1 MGTHDGPS
9 PEQLDQ
15 CPPTGGIELSW
26 AQAQRYVEQSFDPTV
41 LLHQLRRRDLFRF
54 SISSNNT
61 SVVDQDQLIAAAREE
76 IRRAKRREKMPDQG
90 KLELAGELLDL
101 EPGEADFPQRL
112 ARLMRDAGVTP
123 ATVTIEY
130 RGLGVEADALVG
142 EGSTPTLGNAF
153 MDLLKKATLQGGLKR
168 QPYGILKDL
177 SGVLRPGTIT
187 LLLGPPGAGKTVFLQ
202 ALSGRLKL
210 GRHLRMS
217 GSIKYNG
224 VEASEFVLART
235 VALVEQIDYHIPNL
249 TVLETCQ
256 FAFQCLDNVQN
267 AAFFLAQMD
276 RVLERLDREQ
286 ALVDLDEAAEQAE
299 EGQAGKTEGDGAEEA
314 AAKRSKSK
322 QAVCNTYG
330 HGLYDQEFVRQMR
343 DVIKQRAKVHIV
355 LKILGLSDVADTI
368 VGDSMTRG
376 ISGGQRKRV
385 TTGEILSG
393 PQSVLLMDE
402 ISTGLDSATTYSVI
416 RSFVAS
422 AHAMGRT
429 TVISLLQPAP
439 EVVNLFD
446 EVLLLTDGRVMYH
459 GPVSEILPFFERQ
472 LDFVCPVRKDIGSF
486 LQEVTTPV
494 GQYAYAG
501 PALLA
506 RRGLTEADRDPL
518 KLVTA
523 PPKDLLTPVEEIEST
538 FWKQTQW
545 GQETLDRLANHP
557 FNPADGKPHAL
568 HKTRYASS
576 WLRLTGLVL
585 QRQFRLNQRDRAFY
599 VARAMQALIL
609 ALIMASLWATISPSA
624 QEGRQVM
631 SLSSLSVQFMII
643 MSTPQIGL
651 VFANKRV
658 FYKQRDNHFFPAASY
673 VGSLLL
679 TQLPQSFI
687 EVTVFSLLLY
697 WISGLTRSAGN
708 FFLFWLVLYSISNCM
723 AGFYRLLAYS
733 VKSMIVAN
741 ASGALSLLFLMITN
755 GFSIVRGSI
764 PVYLIWVYWINP
776 ISWAVRALVSNE
788 LNSYRWQSQPSPT
801 PDVPLG
807 TFCADQFDFYLGS
820 RWVWGSVGVSWAALV
835 VFTAAGVAAMT
846 LSNPPSPKPTVP
858 EEEQK
863 QEVKRG
869 VFAGLLQRESLALQA
884 AGSGLSLA
892 LHAAGSG
899 LSLAS
904 SGRLAARPK
913 PAGASSVP
921 NDANGATPALVPAGS
936 GAGEGELELE
946 RALSRLEVVGQAAG
960 ERRERMVVPFTP
972 ITLVCRNI
980 RYYVDDPSK
989 GAAPGVVKDTSD
1001 KEIAGK
1007 LELLK
1012 GIDFYA
1018 EPGSLTALMGG
1029 SGAGKTT
1036 LMDCILGR
1044 KTTGLIRGDIFV
1056 NGHPKVQATWSR
1068 VCGYVEQQDVHSA
1081 GATVREALVFSARLR
1096 LTEDITMEQVLQVVD
1111 DTLEMVDL
1119 TALQGSIVGD
1129 PGGEGLSVEQ
1139 RKRLSIAV
1147 ELVANPSV
1155 VFMDEPTSGLDA
1167 RAAAIVMR
1175 AVKNVSLS
1183 NRTVV
1188 VTIHQPSMEIFEA
1201 FDHLVLL
1208 QRGGRLTY
1216 FGPLGVESADLIAYL
1231 EGQPGVE
1238 PIQAGYNPA
1247 TWMLEVTGGSMSTV
1261 FKNSGLDFPAIY
1273 AGSTL
1278 CRDNE
1283 ARMGQLVEEGQKSS
1297 KPLSL
1302 STAYAT
1308 STATQMRVITHKWFL
1323 LYWRNPNY
1331 NFVRFAMTICIALIL
1346 GLVYLN
1352 QGRLGDSGDTVD
1364 VSTVQNIM
1372 GLIFV
1377 LTVFLGMFN
1386 AMTVQPVV
1394 AAERLVFYRE
1404 RSSSYYAAL
1413 PYAAASGVVEIPY
1426 LVVQA
1431 VLMVVISYW
1440 MAGFQALA
1448 WKFFY
1453 FLLTY
1458 WCSLAMFTF
1467 FGQFLVFSTPNQL
1480 LAQLL
1485 SGFVNQLWSIFAGF
1499 MVPYP
1504 AMPAG
1509 WKWMNRLSPTTW
1521 TLWGLVGSQLCDRD
1535 DVQMTGFG
1543 GQTISVSVFME
1554 EAFGYTF
1561 DMVWWCTLIVFA
1573 YCIFFRLSS
1582 TLLLRFVN
1590 FQRR

>member
-1 MGTHDGPS
+1 MGAQDESAPAQH
-9 PEQLDQ
+9 EQR
-15 CPPTGGIELSW
+15 PTTGGIELSW

-41 LLHQLRRRDLFRF
+41 LLHQLQRRDLFRF
-54 SISSNNT
+54 STSTST
-61 SVVDQDQLIAAAREE
+61 SVVDQDQLIAAARQE
-76 IRRAKRREKMPDQG
+76 IRRAQRSEKMPEQG
-90 KLELAGELLDL
+90 KLELAGELLEL

-112 ARLMRDAGVTP
+112 ARLMRDAGVVP
-123 ATVTIEY
+123 PTVTIEY
-130 RGLGVEADALVG
+130 RGLGLEADALVG
-142 EGSTPTLGNAF
+142 SGSTPTLGNAF

-168 QPYGILKDL
+168 QKYAILSNL
-177 SGVLRPGTIT
+177 SGVLRPGTAT

-210 GRHLRMS
+210 GKHLRMS

-224 VEASEFVLART
+224 VEGGDFVLART

-256 FAFQCLDNVQN
+256 FAFQCLEDVKN
-267 AAFFLAQMD
+267 AAHFLAQMD
-276 RVLERLDREQ
+276 RVAERLDREQ
-286 ALVDLDEAAEQAE
+286 ALVEMDEAQEEAEAGEAGGKQSQANGKGE
-299 EGQAGKTEGDGAEEA
+299 EGAAVAGVKHA
-314 AAKRSKSK
+314 KSK
-322 QAVCNTYG
+322 KAVCNTYG
-330 HGLYDQEFVRQMR
+330 HGLYDPEFVRQMR

-355 LKILGLSDVADTI
+355 LKVLGLSDVADTI

-439 EVVNLFD
+439 EVVHLFD
-446 EVLLLTDGRVMYH
+446 DILLLTDGRLMYH

-494 GQYAYAG
+494 GQYAYAS

-506 RRGLTEADRDPL
+506 RKGLIEADRDPI
-518 KLVTA
+518 KLVTT
-523 PPKDLLTPVEEIEST
+523 PPKELLTPVEEIESS
-538 FWKQTQW
+538 FWEQTKW
-545 GQETLDRLANHP
+545 GQEARDQLANRP
-557 FNPADGKPHAL
+557 FNPEDGLPNAL

-576 WLRLTGLVL
+576 GLRLTGLVL
-585 QRQFRLNQRDRAFY
+585 QRQFRLNQRDKAFY
-599 VARAMQALIL
+599 VARAVQALIL
-609 ALIMASLWATISPSA
+609 ALIMASLWATITPSA

-658 FYKQRDNHFFPAASY
+658 FYKQRDNNFFPAASY
-673 VGSLLL
+673 VLSLLL

-687 EVTVFSLLLY
+687 EVSVFSLLLY

-708 FFLFWLVLYSISNCM
+708 FFIFWLILYSISNCM

-764 PVYLIWVYWINP
+764 PVYLIWVYWMNP
-776 ISWAVRALVSNE
+776 ISWSVRALVSNE

-801 PDVPLG
+801 PGVPLG

-820 RWVWGSVGVSWAALV
+820 RWVWGSVGMTWGALL
-835 VFTAAGVAAMT
+835 VFTAAGVVAMT
-846 LSNPPSPKPTVP
+846 ITNPPSPKPTVP

-869 VFAGLLQRESLALQA
+869 IFGVLLRRESLSLQA
-884 AGSGLSLA
+884 TGSGLSP
-892 LHAAGSG
+892 AG
-899 LSLAS
+899 
-904 SGRLAARPK
+904 SGRLAAAPG
-913 PAGASSVP
+913 PAAPAAEAAGPGTSGASAAGGPGLGKADS
-921 NDANGATPALVPAGS
+921 GPA
-936 GAGEGELELE
+936 EGEME
-946 RALSRLEVVGQAAG
+946 RALSRLEAVGQAAG
-960 ERRERMVVPFTP
+960 EKRERMVVPFTP

-989 GAAPGVVKDTSD
+989 GTAPGVVKDTSD

-1044 KTTGLIRGDIFV
+1044 KTMGLIRGDIFV
-1056 NGHPKVQATWSR
+1056 NGHPKVQGTWSR

-1081 GATVREALVFSARLR
+1081 GATVREALLFSARLR
-1096 LTEDITMEQVLQVVD
+1096 LTEDITKEQVVQVVD
-1111 DTLEMVDL
+1111 ETLDMVDL
-1119 TALQGSIVGD
+1119 TPLQDSIVGD

-1216 FGPLGVESADLIAYL
+1216 FGPLGAESGDLIAYL
-1231 EGQPGVE
+1231 QAQPGVE
-1238 PIQAGYNPA
+1238 PIQPGYNPA

-1261 FKNSGLDFPAIY
+1261 FKSSGLDFPAIY
-1273 AGSTL
+1273 AVSAL
-1278 CRDNE
+1278 CSENE
-1283 ARMGQLVEEGQKSS
+1283 ARMGRLVEEGRKGSE
-1297 KPLSL
+1297 PLSL

-1308 STATQMRVITHKWFL
+1308 SMATQLRVVTQKWFK

-1331 NFVRFAMTICIALIL
+1331 NFVRFIMTICIALIL

-1352 QGRLGDSGDTVD
+1352 QGKLGNSGDTVD

-1404 RSSSYYAAL
+1404 RSSCYYAAL

-1431 VLMVVISYW
+1431 ALMVVISYW
-1440 MAGFQALA
+1440 MVGFQRVA

-1458 WCSLAMFTF
+1458 MCSLAMFTF

-1504 AMPAG
+1504 VMPAG

-1535 DVQMTGFG
+1535 DVNMTGFG
-1543 GQTISVSVFME
+1543 GQTITVSAFME
-1554 EAFGYTF
+1554 QAFGYTF

-1582 TLLLRFVN
+1582 TLLLRVVN